1 MSDAST
7 TNLEQ
12 RLERLIALHAS
23 GGLDDDEFK
32 AAKAAILSAAS
43 APAPASA
50 SASAL
55 APATGRPIAGGS
67 ADQLDAGAT
76 VRTARFGRT
85 LIVLVGI
92 VLAMVVTC
100 LGSVFTDLQAPAGRF
115 VCGADRFLA
124 GQTVERAGSETTYNF
139 NSFCLRPD
147 GALEHVS
154 QLKLFAV
161 LWLLYLPV
169 GILLTYPVALLIR
182 RLKIPVVVD

>member
-43 APAPASA
+43 APTTGGPVGGG
-50 SASAL
+50 
-55 APATGRPIAGGS
+55 PVGGGAT
-67 ADQLDAGAT
+67 DQLDAGAP

-92 VLAMVVTC
+92 VLGMVVTC
-100 LGSVFTDLQAPAGRF
+100 LGSVFTDLQAPAGSF
-115 VCGADRFLA
+115 VCGADQFLA

-169 GILLTYPVALLIR
+169 GILFTYPVALLIR
-182 RLKIPVVVD
+182 RLKIPVVSD